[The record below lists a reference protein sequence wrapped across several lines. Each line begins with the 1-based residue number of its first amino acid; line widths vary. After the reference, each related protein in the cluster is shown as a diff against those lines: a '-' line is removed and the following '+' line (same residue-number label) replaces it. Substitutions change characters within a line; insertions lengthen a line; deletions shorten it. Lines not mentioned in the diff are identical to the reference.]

1 MKETDTEYNFQLML
15 LKDGFQDVY
24 SHTSCDREINAKKN
38 KTPDKNLNE
47 FIGIKKEVE
56 CYPCGFFFFFFA
68 DGVVAEI
75 ERKITEAF
83 EAFDHEGSET
93 VDVRFVNV
101 FT

>member
-1 MKETDTEYNFQLML
+1 MSL
-15 LKDGFQDVY
+15 LALKRKWNV
-24 SHTSCDREINAKKN
+24 
-38 KTPDKNLNE
+38 TP
-47 FIGIKKEVE
+47 VV
-56 CYPCGFFFFFFA
+56 FFFFFA

-93 VDVRFVNV
+93 VDVRFVNI

>member
-1 MKETDTEYNFQLML
+1 ML
-15 LKDGFQDVY
+15 PLWFV
-24 SHTSCDREINAKKN
+24 
-38 KTPDKNLNE
+38 
-47 FIGIKKEVE
+47 
-56 CYPCGFFFFFFA
+56 FFFFFA

-93 VDVRFVNV
+93 VDVRFVNI